1 VTGAGGGDDDDDDD
15 EVLKERR
22 SPRERGRMGTSHGVL
37 YVGVTSDEMLR
48 GKTRAGMIASYDD
61 RAAAALAFLRA
72 TRPPRDALDV
82 RVGPLRA
89 NEPPLAATTE
99 RMDALVVSGET
110 TEGGEALNV
119 ARRERGFAPVTLI
132 AVGVIGDDGEG
143 GKLSSSALRD
153 AEASRGEGARGG

>member
-1 VTGAGGGDDDDDDD
+1 
-15 EVLKERR
+15 
-22 SPRERGRMGTSHGVL
+22 
-37 YVGVTSDEMLR
+37 
-48 GKTRAGMIASYDD
+48 
-61 RAAAALAFLRA
+61 
-72 TRPPRDALDV
+72 
-82 RVGPLRA
+82 
-89 NEPPLAATTE
+89 
-99 RMDALVVSGET
+99 MDALVVSGET

>member
-1 VTGAGGGDDDDDDD
+1 RFARVSVGGTFDRIHAGHR
-15 EVLKERR
+15 LLLA
-22 SPRERGRMGTSHGVL
+22 TAHGVL

-110 TEGGEALNV
+110 TEGGEALNA

-143 GKLSSSALRD
+143 GKLSSSALR
-153 AEASRGEGARGG
+153 